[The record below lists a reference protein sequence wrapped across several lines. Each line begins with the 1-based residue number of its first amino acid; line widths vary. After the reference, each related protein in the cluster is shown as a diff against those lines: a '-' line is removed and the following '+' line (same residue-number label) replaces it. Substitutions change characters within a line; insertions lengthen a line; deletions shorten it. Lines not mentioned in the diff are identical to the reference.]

1 MTTQAE
7 IRNLAAENL
16 GKLGEG
22 QILESNVSGDLDKAI
37 SEVYNILRR
46 MNLVSWAATDDV
58 PEEYAGAFA
67 MLVADQRKTKYKVPD
82 NHYVR
87 ITAEGFG
94 PAFDGKAIKMIRRLQ
109 SKQKVVQTRIEN
121 F

>member
-22 QILESNVSGDLDKAI
+22 QILESRVSGDLDDAI
-37 SEVYNILRR
+37 SEVYNTLRR
-46 MNLVSWAATDDV
+46 LNLVSWGSTDDV
-58 PEEYAGAFA
+58 PVEFSAPFA
-67 MLVADQRKTKYKVPD
+67 MLVADQRKTKYKIPD

-87 ITAEGFG
+87 ITAEGWGADFN
-94 PAFDGKAIKMIRRLQ
+94 GKAIKMIKRLQ
-109 SKQKVVQTRIEN
+109 SRQKVVQTRIEN

>member
-1 MTTQAE
+1 MATQAE

-22 QILESNVSGDLDKAI
+22 QILESNVSGDLDDAI

-46 MNLVSWAATDDV
+46 LNLATWASTDDV
-58 PEEYAGAFA
+58 PDEYAGSFA
-67 MLVADQRKTKYKVPD
+67 MLVADERKTKYQLPD
-82 NHYVR
+82 THYMRVM
-87 ITAEGFG
+87 AEGWG
-94 PAFDGKAIKMIRRLQ
+94 ANFDGKAIKMIKRLQ
-109 SKQKVVQTRIEN
+109 SKQKLGQTQIEN